1 MFSTLRNAW
10 KIPDLR
16 KRILYTILMIV
27 VFRLGSSIPVPGV
40 DKNLLE
46 QMINQDQGMLGFF
59 DLMSGGSFKRLSI
72 FALGISPY
80 ITASII
86 MNLLQIAFPDS
97 IGAMVKEGGEEGRK
111 KSIQYTRYGT
121 IVLALVQGFGWSIT
135 LFKPVFENPG
145 WGAYL
150 LTTVILTAGTA
161 FLMYLGEK
169 ITENGI
175 GNGISLFIFAGIISG
190 VPGAL
195 IKTYKGVIVDQT
207 TSPLNVVLFLVV
219 AIAVIVSVIY
229 VQEGV
234 RKVPVQYAK
243 RVVGRKMFG
252 GHSSYVPVKVNQAGV
267 IPIIFAVSLLMFP
280 ITIAQFLPDKT
291 AYQFLAKNF
300 GSTSILYNAFY
311 ALLIFG
317 FAYFYT
323 SVIFNPNDF
332 AENMK
337 RNGGFVP
344 GIRPGKPTAEYLQ
357 RVINRLTFA
366 GGLFLALI
374 AVIPNFVL
382 AVGSMGFAF
391 GGTSLL
397 IVVGV
402 SLETMKQIEAQMVM
416 RHYSGFLK

>member
-1 MFSTLRNAW
+1 
-10 KIPDLR
+10 
-16 KRILYTILMIV
+16 MIV

-46 QMINQDQGMLGFF
+46 QMINQDQGLLGFF

-80 ITASII
+80 ITSSII
-86 MNLLQIAFPDS
+86 MNLLQIAFPET

-121 IVLALVQGFGWSIT
+121 IVLALIQGFGWSLT
-135 LFKPVFENPG
+135 LFKPVFTNPNMG
-145 WGAYL
+145 TYL

-175 GNGISLFIFAGIISG
+175 GNGISLFIFAGIIAS
-190 VPGAL
+190 VPGGL
-195 IKTYKGVIVDQT
+195 IKTYKG
-207 TSPLNVVLFLVV
+207 LFDGTINGLSVALFAVV
-219 AIAVIVSVIY
+219 AIAIIVGVIY
-229 VQEGV
+229 IQEGV
-234 RKVPVQYAK
+234 RKIPVQYAK

-252 GHSSYVPVKVNQAGV
+252 GHSTFVPIKVNQAGV

-280 ITIAQFLPDKT
+280 MTIAQFFPQSQ
-291 AYQFLAKNF
+291 AYVFLTKNF
-300 GSTSILYNAFY
+300 GSTSIVYNLFY
-311 ALLIFG
+311 ALLIIF
-317 FAYFYT
+317 FTYFYT

-344 GIRPGKPTAEYLQ
+344 GIRPGKPTADYLQ
-357 RVINRLTFA
+357 RVINRLTLS
-366 GGLFLALI
+366 GSIFLALI
-374 AVIPNFVL
+374 AVVPNFIL
-382 AVGSMGFAF
+382 AFGSLGLSF

>member
-16 KRILYTILMIV
+16 KRILYTLMMIV

-40 DKNLLE
+40 DKTLLE
-46 QMINQDQGMLGFF
+46 QMVSNDQGLLGFF

-86 MNLLQIAFPDS
+86 MNLLQIAFPES

-121 IVLALVQGFGWSIT
+121 IVLALIQGFGWSLT
-135 LFKPVFENPG
+135 LFKPVFLNPNMG
-145 WGAYL
+145 TYL

-175 GNGISLFIFAGIISG
+175 GNGISLFIFAGIIAG

-195 IKTYKGVIVDQT
+195 IKTYKGVVDAT
-207 TSPLNVVLFLVV
+207 INPLSVLLFAAV
-219 AIAVIVSVIY
+219 AIAIIVGVIY
-229 VQEGV
+229 IQEGV
-234 RKVPVQYAK
+234 RKIPVQYAK
-243 RVVGRKMFG
+243 RVVGRKTYG
-252 GHSSYVPVKVNQAGV
+252 GHSSYVPIKVNQAGV
-267 IPIIFAVSLLMFP
+267 IPIIFGVSLLMFP
-280 ITIAQFLPDKT
+280 MTIAQFFPGSSFY
-291 AYQFLAKNF
+291 AFLSKNF
-300 GSTSILYNAFY
+300 SSTGIIYNLFY
-311 ALLIFG
+311 AILIIF
-317 FAYFYT
+317 FTYFYT
-323 SVIFNPNDF
+323 SVIFNPADF

-337 RNGGFVP
+337 RNGGFIP
-344 GIRPGKPTAEYLQ
+344 GIRPGKPTSDYLQ
-357 RVINRLTFA
+357 RVINRLTLSGA
-366 GGLFLALI
+366 IFLAMI
-374 AVIPNFVL
+374 AVIPNFIL
-382 AVGSMGFAF
+382 AIGSMGFAF

-402 SLETMKQIEAQMVM
+402 ALETMKQIEAQMVM
-416 RHYSGFLK
+416 RHYQGFLK

>member
-16 KRILYTILMIV
+16 KRILYTLMMIV

-40 DKNLLE
+40 DKHLLD
-46 QMINQDQGMLGFF
+46 QMINSDQGLLGFF

-86 MNLLQIAFPDS
+86 MNLLQIAFPES

-121 IVLALVQGFGWSIT
+121 IVLALVQGFGWSLT
-135 LFKPVFENPG
+135 LFRPVFVNPNMG
-145 WGAYL
+145 TYV

-175 GNGISLFIFAGIISG
+175 GNGISLFIFAGIIAS

-195 IKTYKGVIVDQT
+195 IKTYKGVMDGT
-207 TSPLNVVLFLVV
+207 MNPLSVVLFLAV
-219 AIAVIVSVIY
+219 AIAIIVGVIY
-229 VQEGV
+229 IQEGV
-234 RKVPVQYAK
+234 RKIPVQYAK
-243 RVVGRKMFG
+243 RVVGRKMYG
-252 GHSSYVPVKVNQAGV
+252 GHSSYVPIKVNQAGV

-280 ITIAQFLPDKT
+280 ITIAQFWPGSSFY
-291 AYQFLAKNF
+291 AFLSKNF
-300 GSTSILYNAFY
+300 NSTGVIYNISY
-311 ALLIFG
+311 ALLILF
-317 FAYFYT
+317 FTYFYT
-323 SVIFNPNDF
+323 SVIFNPADF
-332 AENMK
+332 ADNMK
-337 RNGGFVP
+337 RNGGFIP
-344 GIRPGKPTAEYLQ
+344 GIRPGKPTSDYLQ
-357 RVINRLTFA
+357 RVINRLTLSGA
-366 GGLFLALI
+366 VFLALI
-374 AVIPNFVL
+374 AVIPNIIL
-382 AVGSMGFAF
+382 AVGSMGLQF

-402 SLETMKQIEAQMVM
+402 ALETMKQIEAQMVM
-416 RHYSGFLK
+416 RHYQGFLK

>member
-1 MFSTLRNAW
+1 
-10 KIPDLR
+10 
-16 KRILYTILMIV
+16 MIV

-46 QMINQDQGMLGFF
+46 QMINQDQGLLGFF

-80 ITASII
+80 ITSSII

-121 IVLALVQGFGWSIT
+121 IVLALVQGFGWSLT
-135 LFKPVFENPG
+135 LFKPVFTNPNMG
-145 WGAYL
+145 TYL

-175 GNGISLFIFAGIISG
+175 GNGISLFIFAGIIAG
-190 VPGAL
+190 VPGGL
-195 IKTYKGVIVDQT
+195 IKAYKGLLDGTVNGL
-207 TSPLNVVLFLVV
+207 SVVLFAVV
-219 AIAVIVSVIY
+219 AIAIIVGVIY
-229 VQEGV
+229 IQEGV

-243 RVVGRKMFG
+243 RVVGRKTFG
-252 GHSSYVPVKVNQAGV
+252 GHSSFVPIKVNQAGV

-280 ITIAQFLPDKT
+280 MTIAQFFPQSS
-291 AYQFLAKNF
+291 AYAFLAKNF
-300 GSTSILYNAFY
+300 GSTSIVYNVFY
-311 ALLIFG
+311 ALLIIF
-317 FAYFYT
+317 FTYFYT

-337 RNGGFVP
+337 RNGGFIP
-344 GIRPGKPTAEYLQ
+344 GIRPGKPTADYLQ
-357 RVINRLTFA
+357 RVINRLTLS
-366 GGLFLALI
+366 GSIFLALI
-374 AVIPNFVL
+374 AVIPNFIL
-382 AVGSMGFAF
+382 AVGTLGFRF

>member
-16 KRILYTILMIV
+16 KRILYTLMMIV

-40 DKNLLE
+40 DKALLD
-46 QMINQDQGMLGFF
+46 QMISNDQGLLGFF

-86 MNLLQIAFPDS
+86 MNLLQIAFPES
-97 IGAMVKEGGEEGRK
+97 VGAMVKEGGEEGRK

-121 IVLALVQGFGWSIT
+121 IVLALIQGFGWSLT
-135 LFKPVFENPG
+135 LFKPVFVNPNMG
-145 WGAYL
+145 TYL

-175 GNGISLFIFAGIISG
+175 GNGISLFIFAGIIAG
-190 VPGAL
+190 LPGAL
-195 IKTYKGVIVDQT
+195 IKSYKGVVDG
-207 TSPLNVVLFLVV
+207 SVNPLTIVLFAVV
-219 AIAVIVSVIY
+219 AVVVIVAVIY
-229 VQEGV
+229 VLEGV
-234 RKVPVQYAK
+234 RKIPIQYAK
-243 RVVGRKMFG
+243 KVVGRKMYG
-252 GHSSYVPVKVNQAGV
+252 GHSSYVPIKVNQAGV
-267 IPIIFAVSLLMFP
+267 IPIIFGISLLMFP
-280 ITIAQFLPDKT
+280 MTIAQFFPGSQFY
-291 AYQFLAKNF
+291 AFLAKNF
-300 GSTSILYNAFY
+300 NSGDVIYNVVY
-311 ALLIFG
+311 ALLIVF
-317 FAYFYT
+317 FTYFYT
-323 SVIFNPNDF
+323 SVIFNPDDF

-357 RVINRLTFA
+357 RVINRLTLA
-366 GGLFLALI
+366 GAIYLALI
-374 AVIPNFVL
+374 AVLPNLVL

-402 SLETMKQIEAQMVM
+402 ALETMKQIEAQMVM
-416 RHYSGFLK
+416 RHYQGFLK